1 MSCLAEVYSID
12 DLPAVPLDAAAALQ
26 ENHLQPIRDM
36 LSGDAAAL
44 VVVLPHAS
52 KDHDDWRRAI
62 ARDLGR
68 AFAPKR
74 VNVIARGSDQATGQL
89 IEYLGGAPGITGQYL
104 PAHD

>member
-1 MSCLAEVYSID
+1 MSRLAEVYSID
-12 DLPAVPLDAAAALQ
+12 DLPDVPLDAAAAFH
-26 ENHLQPIRDM
+26 ERHLQSVREL

-44 VVVLPHAS
+44 VVALPRAP

-74 VNVIARGSDQATGQL
+74 VNVIARGSDHATGQL